1 MILKNLDKDDKNI
14 CHYFL
19 PQMFD
24 TKSNV
29 SKLHLT
35 LKKEFDEWKGRHL
48 GRYEYFNTIERKI
61 LGIEEK
67 KKEEVGG
74 KKEEGSKIEEG
85 RSKKDEVGK
94 KEEGGGKREE
104 GKKDD
109 GKKEENGK
117 GKEGGRKEEGAR
129 RDEGR
134 KEEDI
139 ILEGIIHKI
148 KMLAS
153 ELERSNPMEWN
164 NFLEAALDNSYS

>member
-1 MILKNLDKDDKNI
+1 
-14 CHYFL
+14 
-19 PQMFD
+19 MFD